1 MCNLCYLSLGSHLGF
16 DFPGTWL
23 HVDMA
28 APAHVVRKKP
38 CSVRQKIKWALSRGY
53 YFFVLIF
60 GGIALNLDKVDPN
73 FSGFNPFPSLPSVAS
88 LTAVF
93 VSSRNALLGRGVA

>member
-28 APAHVVRKKP
+28 APAHVVRKKH
-38 CSVRQKIKWALSRGY
+38 CSVWQKLKGVPVKFRISAPG
-53 YFFVLIF
+53 LIF
-60 GGIALNLDKVDPN
+60 FKGP
-73 FSGFNPFPSLPSVAS
+73 FSGAYF
-88 LTAVF
+88 
-93 VSSRNALLGRGVA
+93 